1 MSFSAVNNSN
11 KFLTILIV
19 ASLSLSACATKPDR
33 GGTPPKERQS
43 NGPDRASG
51 TFLFP
56 ISGLFIGMDTNG
68 DRATSFAEID
78 QGIKS
83 EWATFDRSPSAINF
97 RKWSMENLGSTD
109 ASPSFIAFD
118 HDFNGII
125 SKAEFRSQ
133 IETEFEKLDRNS
145 DGRLERSEM
154 IVAYAAP
161 QGERSRPSG
170 EQGRPERGGRRP
182 RQ

>member
-1 MSFSAVNNSN
+1 MNFSTVNNPT
-11 KFLTILIV
+11 KFLTILIA

-33 GGTPPKERQS
+33 RDSPPKERQS
-43 NGPDRASG
+43 NGPARASG

-56 ISGLFIGMDTNG
+56 ISGLFISMDKNQ

-83 EWATFDRSPSAINF
+83 EWATFERSPSAINF
-97 RKWSMENLGSTD
+97 RKWSIKNLGSTD

-118 HDFNGII
+118 RDFNGII
-125 SKAEFRSQ
+125 SKLEFRSQ
-133 IETEFEKLDRNS
+133 IETEFEKLDKNGDR
-145 DGRLERSEM
+145 RLERSEM
-154 IVAYAAP
+154 IVAFAAP
-161 QGERSRPSG
+161 QGERSRSSG

-182 RQ
+182 R